1 MKMMCH
7 YEKDEMSWR
16 SILLTISQIFR
27 PLLTFSME
35 ESNPDSLG
43 SGAIIEHENGTIA
56 TNLQRSRSIP
66 EPISDSHDIH
76 NSGRNLRPSCQFSYH
91 A

>member
-1 MKMMCH
+1 
-7 YEKDEMSWR
+7 
-16 SILLTISQIFR
+16 
-27 PLLTFSME
+27 ME

-76 NSGRNLRPSCQFSYH
+76 NSGRIARLYWLFLHHLFTRAQIQAILH
-91 A
+91 LQ